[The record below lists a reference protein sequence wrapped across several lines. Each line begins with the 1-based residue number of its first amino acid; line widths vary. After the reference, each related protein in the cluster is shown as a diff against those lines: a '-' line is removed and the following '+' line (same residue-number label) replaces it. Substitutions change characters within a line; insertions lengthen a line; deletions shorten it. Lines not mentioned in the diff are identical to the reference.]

1 MHSCHPL
8 CSLKSPHSHFK
19 TRELGLRGGA
29 VQPKSTQ
36 QNDRAGIS
44 AEICLMPK
52 PQVFQGYPASSSS
65 PQSLG
70 SRTGHGMW
78 AETRRLIQV
87 VLRVLARIV

>member
-1 MHSCHPL
+1 MQ
-8 CSLKSPHSHFK
+8 SPHSHFK

-36 QNDRAGIS
+36 QNDLARIS
-44 AEICLMPK
+44 AKVCLTPK

-70 SRTGHGMW
+70 SRTGHEMW
-78 AETRRLIQV
+78 AATWRLIQV
-87 VLRVLARIV
+87 VLRVLARIVQNQWARSE